1 MNSKIFHK
9 KHIIKYYHNIEE
21 YNIEIEDRQFLV
33 YIDNIDKL
41 NLFSRLRENMSKTP
55 LGFSNLLKSH
65 DNLKSFVVIIGSYFV
80 LNYIRTFANYYI

>member
-33 YIDNIDKL
+33 YIDKIDK
-41 NLFSRLRENMSKTP
+41 T
-55 LGFSNLLKSH
+55 NLLKPH
-65 DNLKSFVVIIGSYFV
+65 NNLKSFVVIIGSYFV